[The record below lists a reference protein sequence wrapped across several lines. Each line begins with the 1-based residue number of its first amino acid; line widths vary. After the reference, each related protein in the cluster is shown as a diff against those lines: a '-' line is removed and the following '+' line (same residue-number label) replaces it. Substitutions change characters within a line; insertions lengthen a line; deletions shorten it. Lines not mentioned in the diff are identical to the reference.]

1 MRAGSARRVRP
12 SVHDAPRPAGT
23 ARAGAPP
30 RRPARLAPAWLL
42 AAALAVKAVALLQ
55 LHGHPLLQPAGELD
69 TAYYV
74 ALAREVAA
82 GDLSAGGRVFFVSP
96 LYVYVLAAVFAATSG
111 SLLAAKVVQ
120 IVLGAAAVGLVFAT
134 ARLWFGD
141 RTARLAAG
149 LALLT
154 GSFTFNEVLI
164 LQSALDPFLTALSV
178 YLLARAWLA
187 PAPRAWFAAGAVLGL
202 HALNRPNVLIVAAAT
217 GAWLAVAV
225 ARGLRQQ
232 RAIQVGG
239 PRTGRVEPG
248 PAVLAALV
256 LGLGAVLAPVT
267 VRNAMAAGELTLVS
281 SHGGLNF
288 YIGNHAGADGTYRA
302 VPGITPSIAGQA
314 RDARRVAERALGRT
328 LTDGEVSAYFYGLG
342 WQWIRTHP
350 GDALRLLAR
359 KLAYTLN
366 ATDVA
371 LNYSYAYYAR
381 DEPTVLRMLVV
392 GPWLLLPLGLFG
404 LIVARPAHADAATGS
419 LDPTRVRSPAERE
432 RVGRAWW
439 PWAAYVPV
447 YALAVAIFFVSERY
461 RLPLLV
467 PLSVTS
473 ASALAWLVS
482 TVRAGRRRTW
492 SVAVALLA
500 GLALATNWNL
510 GLDDGRAAERTEMI
524 VHLVDAGRDREAM
537 ALLESTV
544 PMARDLALVY
554 FRAGQAFAER
564 GDTGRAIG
572 LLQRAHDR
580 APDRPEIRLV
590 LGQALLDAGR
600 PAEAAPHLLAALEA
614 GVRSDLAAFDLARA
628 RAAAGDRS
636 GAREALR
643 RIPDPG
649 GLDVASRIAA
659 GRLALEVG
667 DPAFAL
673 EVLEPAARAA
683 PADAALAEALG
694 LALDAAG
701 RRDAAIAALE
711 RACALDPRSA
721 TARLNLA
728 VFLAERG
735 RTDEARRLAEEAL
748 AIRPDYARAR
758 AFLEALP
765 ARKPARP

>member
-1 MRAGSARRVRP
+1 MRW
-12 SVHDAPRPAGT
+12 
-23 ARAGAPP
+23 
-30 RRPARLAPAWLL
+30 PARLAPAWLV

-96 LYVYVLAAVFAATSG
+96 LYVYVLAAVFAATGG
-111 SLLAAKVVQ
+111 SLLAAKIVQ
-120 IVLGAAAVGLVFAT
+120 IALGAAAVGLVFAT
-134 ARLWFGD
+134 ARLWFGE

-178 YLLARAWLA
+178 YVLARAWLA

-202 HALNRPNVLIVAAAT
+202 HALNRPNSLIVAAVT
-217 GAWLAVAV
+217 GAWLTAAV
-225 ARGLRQQ
+225 ARGRRQ
-232 RAIQVGG
+232 RWATQVGG
-239 PRTGRVEPG
+239 PRAGQVDPR
-248 PAVLAALV
+248 PAAFVGLV
-256 LGLGAVLAPVT
+256 LGLGAVLGPVAM
-267 VRNAMAAGELTLVS
+267 RNALAAGELTLVS

-359 KLAYTLN
+359 KLAYTFN
-366 ATDVA
+366 ATDIA

-392 GPWLLLPLGLFG
+392 GPWLLLPLGLIG
-404 LIVARPAHADAATGS
+404 LIVARPAHGGAGTGA
-419 LDPTRVRSPAERE
+419 LDPARVRSQAEKVR
-432 RVGRAWW
+432 RAWW
-439 PWAAYVPV
+439 PWAAYVPL
-447 YALAVAIFFVSERY
+447 YALSVAIFFVSERY

-467 PLSVTS
+467 PLAVTS
-473 ASALAWLVS
+473 ASAIVWLVS
-482 TVRAGRRRTW
+482 IVRAGRRRTW
-492 SVAVALLA
+492 AASMVLLA
-500 GLALATNWNL
+500 GLALATNWNV

-564 GDTGRAIG
+564 GEAGRAVA
-572 LLQRAHDR
+572 LLQRAHER
-580 APDRPEIRLV
+580 APDRAEIRLV
-590 LGQALLDAGR
+590 LGQALLDAGQ

-628 RAAAGDRS
+628 RAAAGDRA

-649 GLDVASRIAA
+649 GLDAASQLAA

-667 DPAFAL
+667 DPTFAL

-683 PADAALAEALG
+683 PGDAGVAEALG

-701 RRDAAIAALE
+701 RREAAIAALE
-711 RACALDPRSA
+711 RACALDPHGA

-758 AFLEALP
+758 AFLEALQT
-765 ARKPARP
+765 RKPAGP